1 MIKYQ
6 EHSLTCYNR
15 KLVPLPLAYPEE
27 RLPELIRYLGAL
39 LSDIGRIDPEKGT
52 GGKPLSPARRIHCI
66 EC

>member
-27 RLPELIRYLGAL
+27 RLPELIRYLW
-39 LSDIGRIDPEKGT
+39 SDIGRIDPEKGT
-52 GGKPLSPARRIHCI
+52 GGKLLSPARRSHCI